1 MSFSESAKSTKT
13 SVGCLAVALSAA
25 TVVGFTTAKASMAL
39 EAASGTDLMEWVL
52 VDVTDGAFAVMEGL
66 CE

>member
-1 MSFSESAKSTKT
+1 M
-13 SVGCLAVALSAA
+13 ALSAA

-52 VDVTDGAFAVMEGL
+52 VDVTDGTFAVMEGL